1 MAAREAGIRLLER
14 SSSDSTLSAESFEGA
29 DYMYR
34 AATEHHK
41 PRMPTYR
48 VLGWLALVLSSL
60 SHRPLGLRKR
70 RQGVARV
77 SGTLRLLILAYNA
90 VVILLVLFVIQTV
103 FDAVFFP
110 SYWSLP
116 AHYVEFEKR
125 LHAGPST
132 GKGNPTGQKI
142 FIASNIIQ
150 HDKIRGDW
158 GKSLLKL
165 VDYLGPENVFVS
177 IYENDSGP
185 EAPKALAWLRSQ
197 LPCQSLIPDRQAN

>member
-1 MAAREAGIRLLER
+1 MAVHEASIRLLKR
-14 SSSDSTLSAESFEGA
+14 GSSDSALSAESFGCE
-29 DYMYR
+29 DYMYGV
-34 AATEHHK
+34 AAEHHK
-41 PRMPTYR
+41 PRMARSPLLCR
-48 VLGWLALVLSSL
+48 LALVLYSL
-60 SHRPLGLRKR
+60 SHRPLGWRKR
-70 RQGVARV
+70 RKGVCRV
-77 SGTLRLLILAYNA
+77 SGAVRLLICAYNA
-90 VVILLVLFVIQTV
+90 VVILLVLFAIRTV
-103 FDAVFFP
+103 FDAAFFP
-110 SYWSLP
+110 SYWTLP

-150 HDKIRGDW
+150 HDKIRGAW

-197 LPCQSLIPDRQAN
+197 LPCESHSGRRPN